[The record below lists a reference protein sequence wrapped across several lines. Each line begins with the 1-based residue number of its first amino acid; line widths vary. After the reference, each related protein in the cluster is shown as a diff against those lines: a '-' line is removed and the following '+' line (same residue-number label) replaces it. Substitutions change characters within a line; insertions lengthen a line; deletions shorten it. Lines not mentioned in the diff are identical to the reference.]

1 MAGAYAGTSTIIF
14 NTVMGNKKVALLKV
28 DITNYYS
35 TGIPTV
41 KASAGIGVAEAVIVF
56 FTGLSDEAE
65 NPSVG
70 TYIPSTDIVYLYNKA
85 GGSIA
90 NDTDLNSDAIL
101 IYLLVIGV

>member
-1 MAGAYAGTSTIIF
+1 MAYVGTSTLIF
-14 NTVMGNKKVALLKV
+14 NTVFGNKKVALLKV
-28 DITNYYS
+28 DITSYDA

-41 KASAGIGVAEAVIVF
+41 KASAGISVAEAVIIF

-70 TYIPSTDIVYLYNKA
+70 TYIPSTDIAYLYNKA
-85 GGSIA
+85 GGAIA
-90 NDTDLNSDAIL
+90 NATDLNSDSIL